1 MVAISVYIRKNMAE
15 SPLFSK
21 AKAEGKTSS
30 NPLKESFG
38 KKANLKLVLLAL
50 FGVTK
55 GLGATSWASVFYVQ
69 TFFLKFMS
77 LDYDQANTIIVTG
90 LVLGAGFNIF
100 FGWLSDRVGRKPI
113 ILLGLF
119 LSLVCFRPIFQ
130 VMYQTTN
137 L

>member
-1 MVAISVYIRKNMAE
+1 
-15 SPLFSK
+15 
-21 AKAEGKTSS
+21 
-30 NPLKESFG
+30 
-38 KKANLKLVLLAL
+38 
-50 FGVTK
+50 
-55 GLGATSWASVFYVQ
+55 
-69 TFFLKFMS
+69 MS

-137 L
+137 LQSKTENKTLLKVDTKTEALPTSLTSAFMITTAQHFYTDGTTTTEVKKETNDEIKRPAEVSTSIKLNDR